1 MVLMK
6 HQEFAWTSLAG
17 VQESALFSLLLSVT
31 VSALFVNCALDEF
44 NIAEA
49 LTEDGAV
56 PGSRLVRGDSGD
68 PRIVAGS
75 KLTGCRSELIVA
87 VLI

>member
-49 LTEDGAV
+49 LTEDGSV
-56 PGSRLVRGDSGD
+56 REVGSRE
-68 PRIVAGS
+68 RIRA
-75 KLTGCRSELIVA
+75 TPE
-87 VLI
+87 

>member
-44 NIAEA
+44 NIANA
-49 LTEDGAV
+49 LIDAWIRPHESAFG
-56 PGSRLVRGDSGD
+56 
-68 PRIVAGS
+68 
-75 KLTGCRSELIVA
+75 KTGPWALPWAEIGRPFGPEIC
-87 VLI
+87 

>member
-49 LTEDGAV
+49 LTEDGSV
-56 PGSRLVRGDSGD
+56 PEVGSREAIRAT
-68 PRIVAGS
+68 P
-75 KLTGCRSELIVA
+75 E
-87 VLI
+87 